1 MTGREFREDHGDP
14 AKWSDLEYEQY
25 GLVATP
31 GQPAPAEVLAFLKQP
46 PPTKTSPDYQPT
58 A

>member
-1 MTGREFREDHGDP
+1 MTGREFRQDHGDP

-46 PPTKTSPDYQPT
+46 PPTKTPQPT
-58 A
+58 AA